1 MKTPPSDA
9 ESSLYCRMQAGV
21 GQEAGQASGCQR
33 ISENPS
39 GMGRPDKQDHKI
51 QISVD
56 ICYSNPDNVD

>member
-1 MKTPPSDA
+1 
-9 ESSLYCRMQAGV
+9 MQAGV
-21 GQEAGQASGCQR
+21 GQEVRQASGRQG

-56 ICYSNPDNVD
+56 ICYSDPDDMD